1 MKKKFAHYVLFA
13 GLAGGLAEVIWISG
27 YSLAVGADGWQVA
40 RAVAEV
46 AAPAGASWSA
56 APAIGVAIH
65 FLLSMLLA
73 GVFAV
78 CLSIPVLRHRSTAV
92 TMIISTVA
100 LAAVW
105 AVNFLVILP
114 AVHPAFVQLLPY
126 PVTFLSKLLFGL
138 AMGWSFAAA
147 ARSAPRH
154 PAANT
159 PMTVP
164 AARI

>member
-1 MKKKFAHYVLFA
+1 MKKNFVHYVLFA
-13 GLAGGLAEVIWISG
+13 GLAGGLAEVIWIAS
-27 YSLAVGADGWQVA
+27 YSLAVGADGWQVT
-40 RAVAEV
+40 RAVTATFV
-46 AAPAGASWSA
+46 PDGVSLPGAA
-56 APAIGVAIH
+56 AIGIAIH

-78 CLSIPVLRHRSTAV
+78 CFSIPVLRHRSTAV

-114 AVHPAFVQLLPY
+114 VVHPAFVQLLPY

-154 PAANT
+154 PAANI